1 MGHLAIRLLGPLQV
15 TLDGNPVTAF
25 ESDKVRALLAYL
37 VVESNRPHRRE
48 ALAGLLWPE
57 WSERAARANLR
68 RALSNLRKTIGDHHA
83 TPPFLH
89 ISRQAIGFNR
99 ASNAW
104 CDVTAF
110 TALLE
115 PAEAPERTT
124 CQLEEAVDLYR
135 GDFLAGFSI
144 GDSAAFEEWG
154 LLTREQLQRQAL
166 AALHS
171 LATYHEGRGNC
182 ERALLYAWR
191 RVELA
196 PWLEEAHRQ
205 LMRLQAL
212 TGQRSAA
219 LAQYEAC
226 RRALAGELGVE
237 PSPDTV
243 RLYEQIRAGEVAD
256 AGLAGPRTLAREAV
270 KSEAALPAQPVPAA
284 PDVPDSLVPP
294 PPFRRDSS
302 RQTAHT
308 RLTLVGG
315 GLLLLVVA
323 VALILLAGNGGL
335 GARFSR
341 QATGPHAGVGWPPEA
356 GRLLQR
362 CDGIVPPQICVG
374 DFRTGRITQVTDN
387 LTFDAIGG
395 FAWSPDGQA
404 IVFDAGSD
412 IELAQQ
418 HDHKLYT
425 IHADGSDLRQVTGGE
440 SNDVMPA
447 WSPDGEWIAFHRSCG
462 LWIVRPD
469 GSDARSL
476 LGMPQKFC
484 VGAIAWS
491 PDGHQ
496 LAFLYEIDRGV
507 ATVDELWVMNRDG
520 TAPRVVHSFEQP
532 VVGGILAWSPEGRQ
546 IVCRCGFESDE
557 EAFLLFSAD
566 GSGEPQVLSDVPW
579 AWFASF
585 WPAGDEN
592 R

>member
-1 MGHLAIRLLGPLQV
+1 MGHLAIRLLGPLHV

-37 VVESNRPHRRE
+37 VVESSRPHRRE

-57 WSERAARANLR
+57 WPERAARANLR
-68 RALSNLRKTIGDHHA
+68 RALSNLRKSIGDHRA
-83 TPPFLH
+83 TPPFLR
-89 ISRQAIGFNR
+89 ISRQAIQFNR
-99 ASNAW
+99 ASDAW

-124 CQLEEAVDLYR
+124 CQLEKAVELYR
-135 GDFLAGFSI
+135 GDFLMGFSI

-166 AALHS
+166 ATLHS
-171 LATYHEGRGNC
+171 LATLHEGRGEC
-182 ERALLYAWR
+182 ELALLYAWR

-196 PWLEEAHRQ
+196 PWQEEAHRQ
-205 LMRLQAL
+205 LMRLLAL
-212 TGQRSAA
+212 NRQRSAA

-226 RRALAGELGVE
+226 RRALDRELGVE

-243 RLYEQIRAGEVAD
+243 RLYKQIRDGEVAD
-256 AGLAGPRTLAREAV
+256 VELARPRTLAHKAGN
-270 KSEAALPAQPVPAA
+270 SEAALPAQPVPAA
-284 PDVPDSLVPP
+284 PDVSDGLAPP
-294 PPFRRDSS
+294 PPFQRGSS
-302 RQTAHT
+302 RRSART

-315 GLLLLVVA
+315 GLLLLA
-323 VALILLAGNGGL
+323 VAAVLMLLAGSGRWGT
-335 GARFSR
+335 RFSLQR
-341 QATGPHAGVGWPPEA
+341 ARPRAGVGSPPET

-374 DFRTGRITQVTDN
+374 DFRTGQITQVTDN

-412 IELAQQ
+412 IELAQRR
-418 HDHKLYT
+418 DHKLYT
-425 IHADGSDLRQVTGGE
+425 IHADGSGLRQVTGGE

-447 WSPDGEWIAFHRSCG
+447 WSPDGQWIAFHRSCG

-469 GSDARSL
+469 GSEAHSL

-491 PDGHQ
+491 PDSHQ
-496 LAFLYEIDRGV
+496 IAFLYEIDKGV

-520 TAPRVVHSFEQP
+520 TAPRVVHSFERP
-532 VVGGILAWSPEGRQ
+532 VAGGILAWSPDGRQ
-546 IVCRCGFESDE
+546 IVSRCGFEDGE
-557 EAFLLFSAD
+557 EALLLFSAD
-566 GSGEPQVLSDVPW
+566 GSGEPQAMDDIPW
-579 AWFASF
+579 SWFANF